1 MIVIRFPLVLRR
13 TPREHLTLEA
23 AAARVGLHPVLV
35 ERFVEFGLIE
45 PVERTGDQMLFDEAC
60 LRRLVAISRLRADL
74 GVNLH
79 GVAVILD
86 LVDRLVTVEREL
98 TWLREGAAISPHDAL
113 PDQSDSA
120 LRAQSSP
127 SRVRMEREPRG

>member
-1 MIVIRFPLVLRR
+1 MIIIRYPLVPRPI
-13 TPREHLTLEA
+13 PRENLTLEA

-45 PVERTGDQMLFDEAC
+45 PVERTGDQMLFDAAC
-60 LRRLVAISRLRADL
+60 LRRIVAISRLRVDL

-86 LVDRLVTVEREL
+86 LVDRLAALEREL
-98 TWLREGAAISPHDAL
+98 SWLRGEAAIA
-113 PDQSDSA
+113 
-120 LRAQSSP
+120 
-127 SRVRMEREPRG
+127 PRDTRR

>member
-1 MIVIRFPLVLRR
+1 MITVRYPLVLRS
-13 TPREHLTLEA
+13 TPREYLTLEA

-45 PVERTGDQMLFDEAC
+45 PAERTGAEMRFDAAC
-60 LRRLVAISRLRADL
+60 LRRLLAISRLRADL

-86 LVDRLVTVEREL
+86 LVDRLAELQREL
-98 TWLREGAAISPHDAL
+98 ARRREG
-113 PDQSDSA
+113 
-120 LRAQSSP
+120 
-127 SRVRMEREPRG
+127 RE

>member
-1 MIVIRFPLVLRR
+1 MIAIRYPLVPRR
-13 TPREHLTLEA
+13 TRPGAPDSRA

-45 PVERTGDQMLFDEAC
+45 PAERTGAELRFDAAC
-60 LRRLVAISRLRADL
+60 LPRLVAISRLRNDL

-86 LVDRLVTVEREL
+86 LVDRLAALQREL
-98 TWLREGAAISPHDAL
+98 AWLRE
-113 PDQSDSA
+113 
-120 LRAQSSP
+120 R
-127 SRVRMEREPRG
+127 R